1 MKKDYKYHTTFSSIL
16 KPMVSE
22 DKDKYLSLAS
32 QLDIEKFIPGI
43 DTEKEIDLLPVAFN
57 ACVANRANRNGD
69 VIDTSTALEIY
80 KSFINKPINVE
91 HNRQKVCG
99 VILSAG
105 FSEFGT
111 EEVLAEEKLEEGNH
125 PFNITLGGIIWK
137 VVNDK
142 LADVIEESN
151 DPTSDNYMSISASWE
166 LGFSEYNLV
175 LTEGGDKNIE
185 SSVIVSD
192 ESEIESLKA
201 NLKAFGGTGE
211 TEDGKSI
218 YRKVI
223 GQVVPLGIGLTETPA
238 ADVKGVIVSPKLP
251 ATDSEA
257 SVSED
262 KVLDKK
268 IEKTSIN
275 ISQSEKINV
284 KNKKVI
290 MKIESLKDISDEN
303 LQELSASSISDFI
316 EDELQKASEE
326 YIAQKQEVENNLKA
340 AQEEIEALKDNS
352 EESKKSFEAVQADLE
367 RIKKEVAA
375 KEAEERFVTRMT
387 NFDDAY
393 VLTDEDREII
403 AHDIKDMNDE
413 DFEAYSK
420 KMSVL
425 LNAKDRE
432 SLEKA
437 EAAAQV
443 AKASV
448 EPEEKASEEPEPK
461 PADKV
466 VEEALDSSEAEA
478 SEVPVSSE
486 TEESTTYDKYK
497 DAFSVENWIKK

>member
-1 MKKDYKYHTTFSSIL
+1 
-16 KPMVSE
+16 MVSE

-192 ESEIESLKA
+192 KSEIESLKA

>member
-1 MKKDYKYHTTFSSIL
+1 
-16 KPMVSE
+16 MVSE

-57 ACVANRANRNGD
+57 ACVANRVNRNGD
-69 VIDTSTALEIY
+69 VIDTATALEIH
-80 KSFINKPINVE
+80 KSFINKPINIE

-99 VILSAG
+99 VILAAG

-111 EEVLAEEKLEEGNH
+111 DEVLAEERLGEGNH

-137 VVNDK
+137 VVNDQ
-142 LADVIEESN
+142 LANIIEESN
-151 DPTSDNYMSISASWE
+151 DPTSEKYMSISASWE

-175 LTEGGDKNIE
+175 LTENGNKNIE
-185 SSVIVSD
+185 SSVVVSD
-192 ESEIESLKA
+192 ENEIDSLKA

-211 TEDGKSI
+211 TEDGRSI

-238 ADVKGVIVSPKLP
+238 ADVKGVIVPSKLP
-251 ATDSEA
+251 EAETSEA
-257 SVSED
+257 SAPED
-262 KVLDKK
+262 KVLD
-268 IEKTSIN
+268 EKTEKTVNI
-275 ISQSEKINV
+275 ISQSEEINV
-284 KNKKVI
+284 KNKKRVI

-303 LQELSASSISDFI
+303 LKELSASSISDFI

-340 AQEEIEALKDNS
+340 AQEEIESLKNNT
-352 EESKKSFEAVQADLE
+352 EESKKTFEAVQAELE
-367 RIKKEVAA
+367 EIKKEVAA

-387 NFDDAY
+387 TFDDTY

-413 DFEAYSK
+413 DFETYSK
-420 KMSVL
+420 KMSIL

-437 EAAAQV
+437 EAEAAQV
-443 AKASV
+443 AKASE
-448 EPEEKASEEPEPK
+448 EPEAKASEEPEPK
-461 PADKV
+461 PAEEV
-466 VEEALDSSEAEA
+466 VDEALDSSEAEA

-486 TEESTTYDKYK
+486 TEEANTYDKYK
-497 DAFSVENWIKK
+497 DAFSVENWIK

>member
-1 MKKDYKYHTTFSSIL
+1 
-16 KPMVSE
+16 MVSE

-57 ACVANRANRNGD
+57 ACVANRVNRNGD
-69 VIDTSTALEIY
+69 VIDTATALEIY

-111 EEVLAEEKLEEGNH
+111 EQVLAEEKIKEGNH

-151 DPTSDNYMSISASWE
+151 DPTSDKYMSISASWE
-166 LGFSEYNLV
+166 LGFSDYNLV

-192 ESEIESLKA
+192 EKEIESLKE

-257 SVSED
+257 SASED
-262 KVLDKK
+262 EVLDKK

-275 ISQSEKINV
+275 ISQSEEINV
-284 KNKKVI
+284 KNKKRVI

-316 EDELQKASEE
+316 EDELQKASED

-340 AQEEIEALKDNS
+340 AQEEIETLKDNTK
-352 EESKKSFEAVQADLE
+352 ESKKSFEAVQADLE
-367 RIKKEVAA
+367 QIKKEVAA

-387 NFDDAY
+387 TFDNTY

-413 DFEAYSK
+413 DFEAYSQ

-437 EAAAQV
+437 EAEATQV

-448 EPEEKASEEPEPK
+448 QPEEKASEEPESK

-497 DAFSVENWIKK
+497 DAFSVENWIK